1 MKEETHIY
9 VVQKGVKRACSGNPL
24 LSRDSNEIRTL
35 GKPPSRV
42 RLADIENEQRD
53 ER

>member
-9 VVQKGVKRACSGNPL
+9 VVQNGVRRACSGNLL
-24 LSRDSNEIRTL
+24 LSRDSNETRTL
-35 GKPPSRV
+35 GNPLSRV
-42 RLADIENEQRD
+42 RLANVENEQRD